1 MMPRALA
8 VLACLTL
15 LAACSDDEA
24 TTDTVATTAGSA
36 TTSLPA
42 DTSAPSTPSTAPEPT
57 TTLAAVDVT
66 GRCEVGEWVSTSM
79 DAPSQAAIGDITPVG
94 GGDGMAISFGAD
106 NRFQIDF
113 GPMNPATAGFTTA
126 GQDGTLS
133 TSFKGVGEGQWTI
146 GDDGLAVAPIEDF
159 DTVTALVTLTLG
171 ETVPP
176 VFEET
181 LQQLND
187 NRMLDDELA
196 GVFTVTSCEGD
207 QLTMASPFPGGDVT
221 IVATRAG

>member
-1 MMPRALA
+1 MPRALA
-8 VLACLTL
+8 AVACLIV

-24 TTDTVATTAGSA
+24 TSGTVTPTQGSA
-36 TTSLPA
+36 ATSLPT
-42 DTSAPSTPSTAPEPT
+42 DTSRPPSPTPDPT

-66 GRCEVGEWVSTSM
+66 GRCEVGEWVSTSLE
-79 DAPSQAAIGDITPVG
+79 APSQAAIGDITPTG
-94 GGDGMAISFGAD
+94 GGDGMDITFGPD

-113 GPMNPATAGFTTA
+113 GPMNPATASFTTA
-126 GQDGTLS
+126 DQEGTLS
-133 TSFKGVGEGQWTI
+133 TSFKGVGEGQWTVA
-146 GDDGLAVAPIEDF
+146 DDGLAVAPIEDF

-176 VFEET
+176 IFDET

-207 QLTMASPFPGGDVT
+207 QLTMASPFPGGDIT
-221 IVATRAG
+221 ITAARKG